1 MRRWPCKDL
10 PLTFPGPAQLSH
22 FHTQPSVLL
31 PERLMLPE
39 TAKPEMT
46 VCCLTPHGPGAVAV
60 LQLELANAD
69 LVTRALSGFQRGVS
83 VISDAPIH
91 NAPVNRILFG
101 QWRGEDVLLIR
112 TATSRWELQCHGG
125 AAAVQRILTDLVTA
139 GVVVLDQTEIG
150 TANVGAPLSIQD
162 RIAVAVRQSL
172 ALCRTRQAADWILRQ
187 LDGRLIEPLTQLS
200 SANPAIRREAHSALH
215 RHDAF
220 MNLLLRP
227 ARVGLFGPPNAGKS
241 SLLNAL
247 CGLTRTIVSPV
258 AGTTR
263 DPVEAETQAGGRVLC
278 ITDTAGLHENP
289 GSPLEAEGI
298 QRTIRLVRDCD
309 AACILAPADLPLP
322 NLQLIGDPFR
332 ACPVRILIRSRC
344 DLVCGVPAAAVQKN
358 AAMAGSTSS
367 SELLF
372 TDEIRVSAVTGEGLE
387 ELREVL
393 VRSIFPPEPD
403 SAAFLPLPGLFQ
415 G

>member
-1 MRRWPCKDL
+1 M
-10 PLTFPGPAQLSH
+10 LSAI
-22 FHTQPSVLL
+22 
-31 PERLMLPE
+31 
-39 TAKPEMT
+39 AKPEMT

-60 LQLELANAD
+60 LQLELGSAD
-69 LVTRALSGFQRGVS
+69 LVSRALAGFQPGSS
-83 VISDAPIH
+83 VRCDAPIQD
-91 NAPVNRILFG
+91 APVNRILFG

-112 TATSRWELQCHGG
+112 TSATRWELQCHGG
-125 AAAVQRILTDLVTA
+125 AVAVRRILADLSAA
-139 GVVVLDQTEIG
+139 GACVVDGAGRG
-150 TANVGAPLSIQD
+150 TPDVVAPLSVDD
-162 RIAVAVRQSL
+162 RIAVAVQRSL

-187 LDGRLIEPLTQLS
+187 LDGRLSEPLTQLS
-200 SANPAIRREAHSALH
+200 SANPTIRSGARSALL
-215 RHDAF
+215 RHARF

-278 ITDTAGLHENP
+278 ITDTAGLHDSP
-289 GSPLEAEGI
+289 GSLLEAEGI
-298 QRTIRLVRDCD
+298 QRTRELVSECD
-309 AACILAPADLPLP
+309 AACILIPADQPLED
-322 NLQLIGDPFR
+322 LRIIAEPFLT
-332 ACPVRILIRSRC
+332 CPVRILIRSRC
-344 DLVCGVPAAAVQKN
+344 DLAPEVTATAVYENPARALRLPPREP
-358 AAMAGSTSS
+358 S
-367 SELLF
+367 F
-372 TDEIRVSAVTGEGLE
+372 TEEVRVSAVTGEGLE

-403 SAAFLPLPGLFQ
+403 SATPLPLPGLFQ